1 VRPSPAPA
9 LSLAQCSPQGL
20 VVMCTRCARARPPLQ
35 IRQCSVCIAMSFY
48 LHTRFSDTMNSLFGS
63 MAPKTSATATAA
75 KK

>member
-1 VRPSPAPA
+1 
-9 LSLAQCSPQGL
+9 
-20 VVMCTRCARARPPLQ
+20 
-35 IRQCSVCIAMSFY
+35 MSFY